1 QDANTT
7 EVDFVEQPGGWPA
20 YSLPGVP
27 RSAAS
32 DFSVKTPLSEQ
43 VVKEII
49 GKEWESES
57 LAALAAVHGW
67 SPSDLAPNIG
77 KQPPQ
82 RKKNKA
88 GVFVFRHCG
97 AKFGYTPPNYAL
109 WLASLKLPPP
119 ASGVPVIFEAPLPE
133 FGFAGGSGFTGTTG
147 LVGFGGF

>member
-57 LAALAAVHGW
+57 LAALAAVQGW
-67 SPSDLAPNIG
+67 SPSDLAANIA
-77 KQPPQ
+77 KQALP
-82 RKKNKA
+82 RTKKQA
-88 GVFVFRHCG
+88 GVFVFRQR
-97 AKFGYTPPNYAL
+97 AAIFGYNAPNYDL
-109 WLASLKLPPP
+109 LLASLKLPPP